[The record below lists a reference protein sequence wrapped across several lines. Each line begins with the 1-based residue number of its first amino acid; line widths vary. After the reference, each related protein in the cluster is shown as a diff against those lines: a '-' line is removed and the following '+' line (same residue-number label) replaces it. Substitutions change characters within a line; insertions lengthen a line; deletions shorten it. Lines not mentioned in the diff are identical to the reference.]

1 MNYENHMDLN
11 VGARRKTVGTFIVK
25 ESNATYP

>member
-11 VGARRKTVGTFIVK
+11 VARRKTVGTFIVK
-25 ESNATYP
+25 KSNATYP